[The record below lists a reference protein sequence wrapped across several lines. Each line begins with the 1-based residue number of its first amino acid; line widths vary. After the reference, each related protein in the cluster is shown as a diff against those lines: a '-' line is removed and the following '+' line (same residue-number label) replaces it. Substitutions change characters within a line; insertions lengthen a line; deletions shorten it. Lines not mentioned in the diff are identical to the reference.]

1 MISHVHVGVADFARA
16 WRFYEAILPLLGL
29 KIRFSEP
36 DKGWGGWQ
44 SPDRTRPLFLVGK
57 PFDGK
62 PAAPGNGPMTALLA
76 PDRATV
82 DRVHAA
88 ALTAGGTSEGAPGL
102 RPHYHAH
109 YYGAYFRD
117 PDGNKLCVCCH
128 DPE

>member
-1 MISHVHVGVADFARA
+1 MISHIHIGTADFPRA

-29 KIRFSEP
+29 KIRFTEP
-36 DKGWGGWQ
+36 DREWGGWQ
-44 SPDRTRPLFLVGK
+44 SPDQARPLLFIGR

-62 PAAPGNGPMTALLA
+62 PAHPGNGHMTALLA
-76 PDRATV
+76 PDRAAV

-88 ALTAGGTSEGAPGL
+88 ALAAGGLSEGAPGL
-102 RPHYHAH
+102 RPQYHAH

-128 DPE
+128 EHG